1 MRLLGP
7 NIQKLMAAQDVAG
20 LRAALRYPDREVRRD
35 AARALGW
42 IELPP
47 SATERHY
54 LRYLWFGNR
63 LGTSTRVKLPAMAD
77 GRRGIVPQE
86 AVADL
91 EACWRGGELSK
102 LLVEAAV
109 EAMARIGG
117 PAGVEAVIRSIA
129 ELGRHPGIWS
139 FDKYDYFCKLGVEEL
154 IGILND
160 EARPLDLRATVYT
173 ALKFG
178 PRVLS
183 WKFNTRFS
191 TWTAEETARAG
202 EAVTE
207 SDRRR
212 DERLAREKKEK
223 GERASAAAAGEERRQ
238 RFLASPEPSA
248 QEAAQILAW
257 IYDSSPYPGGGFV
270 KVEAPARP
278 AREIGEHLDESG
290 GFPLMR
296 DAHAQFS
303 ALRPAMARNLEM
315 VWDGIGAWSG

>member
-1 MRLLGP
+1 MRLRGP

-20 LRAALRYPDREVRRD
+20 LRAALRHPNSKVRWD
-35 AARALGW
+35 AVRALGW

-47 SATERHY
+47 SAAERHHAQY
-54 LRYLWFGNR
+54 TWYGMRFGTR
-63 LGTSTRVKLPAMAD
+63 KRVKVPPVAS

-91 EACWRGGELSK
+91 EACWHDGEP
-102 LLVEAAV
+102 LVWMIYDTV

-129 ELGRHPGIWS
+129 ELGRRPGPWA
-139 FDKYDYFCKLGVEEL
+139 FNKYDYFCKLGVDEL

-160 EARPLDLRATVYT
+160 EARPLDLRATVYV
-173 ALKFG
+173 ALDHG
-178 PRVLS
+178 PES
-183 WKFNTRFS
+183 PSHWS
-191 TWTAEETARAG
+191 AEEIARAR
-202 EAVTE
+202 EAAAE
-207 SDRRR
+207 WDRRR
-212 DERLAREKKEK
+212 DERLARQEKDKE
-223 GERASAAAAGEERRQ
+223 ERASADVAWEERLQ
-238 RFLASPEPSA
+238 RFITSPEPSV

-257 IYDSSPYPGGGFV
+257 IYDRSPYAGGGFV
-270 KVEAPARP
+270 KVEAPAR
-278 AREIGEHLDESG
+278 RVRDIGKHLDECG

-303 ALRPAMARNLEM
+303 VLRPAMARNLEM